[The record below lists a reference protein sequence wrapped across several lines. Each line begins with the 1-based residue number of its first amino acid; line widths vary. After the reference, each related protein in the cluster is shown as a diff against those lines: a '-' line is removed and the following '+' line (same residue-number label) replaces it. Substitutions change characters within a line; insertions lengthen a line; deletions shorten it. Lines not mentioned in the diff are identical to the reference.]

1 MSRKRIC
8 FFIFLVSLLL
18 LAWLVFLLATR
29 PTLMPTGVPGDP
41 VEFGMTVDEVR
52 QTAGSPDRTYQDAF
66 WSRNCTFYYYEREVL
81 GHTVSMS
88 YQFNGM
94 EENPRSRVIEAS
106 ATFKFDTSEECDKTM
121 EELCAH
127 FREIMKEEPQFDEN
141 TRLGP
146 VHEWDPP
153 DQLQICTIAS
163 AQRIVRIIQYPNHFF
178 LLVERE
184 T

>member
-1 MSRKRIC
+1 MVSFSAGNTTYADANRSTRRSRGIRH
-8 FFIFLVSLLL
+8 
-18 LAWLVFLLATR
+18 
-29 PTLMPTGVPGDP
+29 D
-41 VEFGMTVDEVR
+41 
-52 QTAGSPDRTYQDAF
+52 
-66 WSRNCTFYYYEREVL
+66 
-81 GHTVSMS
+81 
-88 YQFNGM
+88 NGM

-184 T
+184 K